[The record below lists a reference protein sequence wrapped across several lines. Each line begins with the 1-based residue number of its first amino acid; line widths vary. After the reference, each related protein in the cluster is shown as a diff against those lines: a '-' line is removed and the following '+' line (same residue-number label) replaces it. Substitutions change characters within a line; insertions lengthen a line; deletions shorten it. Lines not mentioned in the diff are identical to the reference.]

1 MNLGLNI
8 FGWLLFLI
16 GIGASIA
23 LHEVGHLVPAKRF
36 GVKVTQYM
44 VGFGPTV
51 WARHKGETEYGIKAV
66 PLGGYIRMIGMFP
79 PERNADGSPGDQTQ
93 LRRSST
99 GRFAALVDDARRTS
113 LDEVAPDDTDRVFYK
128 LPVHRKIVV
137 MLGGPVMNLFIAV
150 VLFTVILVGF
160 GVPEATNK
168 VGLVSPCV
176 PTRAEIQAIADAA
189 ADPALPT
196 PPPREPDA
204 PCEEGAS
211 PAALSGIQVGDR
223 ITSFDQTSVS
233 SWAEVRAAIR
243 ASEPGPTPVVVERD
257 GREVRLSAPMVE
269 APRLKVDDDEIVG
282 VEQAPF
288 FGIVPAQELVPQ
300 SVTAVPVTM
309 WDISVASGRA
319 IITLPWR
326 LYDVAKSTFTDAPR
340 DPNGLVGV
348 VGVGRISGEV
358 VATDQLENKLKF
370 LTLLQLLAG
379 LNLFLFLFNLIPLL
393 PLDGGHVAGA
403 LWEGTKKSWAKF
415 RGKPDPGPV
424 DVAKALPL
432 AYTVSFVLIGM
443 SILLIYADLV
453 EPIRLGL

>member
-1 MNLGLNI
+1 MTLGFEAL
-8 FGWLLFLI
+8 GWLLFLI

-51 WARHKGETEYGIKAV
+51 WARVKGETEYGVKLV

-79 PERNADGSPGDQTQ
+79 PERQPDGSLGDESQ

-113 LDEVAPDDTDRVFYK
+113 LDEVAPEDTDRVFYK
-128 LPVHRKIVV
+128 LPVHQKVTV
-137 MLGGPVMNLFIAV
+137 MLGGPVMNLIIAT

-160 GVPEATNK
+160 GIPETTNTVGRVPA
-168 VGLVSPCV
+168 C
-176 PTRAEIQAIADAA
+176 
-189 ADPALPT
+189 LPT
-196 PPPREPDA
+196 EQTLRLPEEPTVCPA
-204 PCEEGAS
+204 GPS
-211 PAALSGIQVGDR
+211 PAALAGIEVGDT
-223 ITSFDQTSVS
+223 IVAFDGQQVSTWEELSV
-233 SWAEVRAAIR
+233 AIR
-243 ASEPGPTPVVVERD
+243 GAAAGPTPIVVERS
-257 GREVRLSAPMVE
+257 GEEVRLTADLVA
-269 APRLKVDDDEIVG
+269 APRPTFNDQGEIDG
-282 VEQAPF
+282 FEERTF
-288 FGIVPAQELVPQ
+288 FGISPTRELVQQPV
-300 SVTAVPVTM
+300 SAVPVTM
-309 WDISVASGRA
+309 WDITVRSVTA
-319 IITLPWR
+319 IATLPVR
-326 LYDVAKSTFTDAPR
+326 LYDVAKSTFTDEPR

-358 VATDQLENKLKF
+358 VATDRLEVQAKA

-403 LWEGTKKSWAKF
+403 LWEGIKRSWARF

-424 DVAKALPL
+424 DVAKALPV
-432 AYTVSFVLIGM
+432 AYTVSFLLIGM
-443 SILLIYADLV
+443 SILLIYADVV
-453 EPIRLGL
+453 EPIRLGI